1 MNLNSR
7 SKSLMYN
14 STMEQ
19 LLPFEPVDYLVIG
32 HLSTDMVADGFR
44 LGGTA
49 AFSALTA
56 RALGMRTGVVT
67 AWAGDLP
74 SDQLNGIIVHSIP
87 TDQNTT
93 FENVYTTSTKTD
105 LGRTQYLHRLAPRIN
120 LQDVP
125 MGWRKSPIIHLG
137 PIAQELDSNLPG
149 DFSPALLA
157 LTPQGWMRSWDENGL
172 VTPSR
177 WEGAETVLSAAG
189 AVVISLEDVDG
200 DEDEI
205 ERLSLATRVLAVT
218 EGPAGARLYWHND
231 LRRFRAP
238 LKKEM
243 DATGAG
249 DIFAAAFFIR
259 LLATRDPWE
268 SARFATQLAAY
279 SVTRS
284 GLDGIPRSEEIK
296 SSLLE
301 VF

>member
-1 MNLNSR
+1 
-7 SKSLMYN
+7 
-14 STMEQ
+14 MEQ
-19 LLPFEPVDYLVIG
+19 LPPVEPVDYLVIG
-32 HLSTDMVADGFR
+32 HLSSDRIPDGFR

-49 AFSALTA
+49 AYSALTA

-67 AWAGDLP
+67 AWAGGLP
-74 SDQLNGIIVHSIP
+74 VDQLHGIIIHSIP
-87 TDQNTT
+87 AAQNTT
-93 FENVYTTSTKTD
+93 FENVYKPSAQTD
-105 LGRTQYLHRLAPRIN
+105 PVRIQYLHRLAPRIN
-120 LQDVP
+120 LEDVP
-125 MGWRKSPIIHLG
+125 IGWRKSPIIHLG
-137 PIAQELDSNLPG
+137 PIAQELDSILPG
-149 DFSPALLA
+149 DFSPTLLV

-172 VTPSR
+172 VSPCR
-177 WEGAETVLSAAG
+177 WEGAEPALSTAG

-200 DEDEI
+200 DEDEV

-238 LKKEM
+238 VKKEI

-249 DIFAAAFFIR
+249 DIFATAFFIR

-268 SARFATQLAAY
+268 AARFATQLAAY
-279 SVTRS
+279 SVTRT
-284 GLDGIPRSEEIK
+284 GLDGIPRSDEIK